1 VTQEKLA
8 IGGTTDKFKTRMGVA
23 RLTKL
28 AFEGVDLGAV
38 WQDLLDSTFEEPGN
52 PAIIMDLS
60 VVAQLLGDPDSGAKL
75 QDGALE
81 KERLYR
87 LPTAEGKPRLRL
99 LAIAGATDI
108 GGNIPIGF
116 LVDGSDIEVLMLYVV
131 PGQPLPDPLPEHD
144 VALVT
149 LGNSDTMTATLETLK
164 ELVDVWPRPFLNDP
178 ANILRLERD
187 RFCDLM
193 QDAEHI
199 ELPKTARVT
208 RASLE
213 ALARNECD
221 VTSLVSDAAFPIIL
235 RPVDSHAGRGLARI
249 EDKAEIEPYL
259 VAQEGD
265 DFFISRFVDYSGS
278 DGLYRKY
285 RIVLIG
291 GRPYAVHM
299 AIADDWKVW
308 YLNANMEFD
317 EAKRAE
323 EADFM
328 QNFDRDFVQRHSEAF
343 AELTKRVD
351 LDYFGIDCAETKD
364 GRLLVFEAETAL
376 IVHDMDPPD
385 IYPYKVEPMRKLF
398 AGFVA
403 MLHRRATL
411 AQTEAA

>member
-1 VTQEKLA
+1 VKQEKLA
-8 IGGTTDKFKTRMGVA
+8 IGPATDMVKTRMGVS

-28 AFEGVDLGAV
+28 AFEGVDLGGV
-38 WQDLLDSTFEEPGN
+38 WQDLLDSTFDQPGN
-52 PAIIMDLS
+52 PATIMDLS

-75 QDGALE
+75 QDGALAL
-81 KERLYR
+81 ERVYR

-116 LVDGSDIEVLMLYVV
+116 LVDGSDVEVLMLYVI
-131 PGQPLPDPLPEHD
+131 PDQPLPDPLPDHD

-149 LGNSDTMTATLETLK
+149 LGNSDSMTATLEALK
-164 ELVDVWPRPFLNDP
+164 DMESVWPRPFLNSP
-178 ANILRLERD
+178 ENILRLERD

-193 QDAEHI
+193 KDASHI

-208 RASLE
+208 RESLV

-221 VTSLVSDAAFPIIL
+221 VTSLVSDGAFPIIL
-235 RPVDSHAGRGLARI
+235 RPVNSHAGRGLARI
-249 EDKAEIEPYL
+249 ADRSGIDAYLAE
-259 VAQEGD
+259 QDGD
-265 DFFISRFVDYSGS
+265 DFFISRFVDYSGP
-278 DGLYRKY
+278 DCLYRKY
-285 RIVLIG
+285 RVVFIG

-299 AIADDWKVW
+299 AIAEDWKVW
-308 YLNANMEFD
+308 YLNANMDSD

-323 EADFM
+323 EACFM
-328 QNFDRDFVQRHSEAF
+328 QNFDQDFATRHAAAF
-343 AELTKRVD
+343 AELTERVD

-403 MLHRRATL
+403 MLHRRATS
-411 AQTEAA
+411 ARTEAA

>member
-1 VTQEKLA
+1 MSKEKLA
-8 IGGTTDKFKTRMGVA
+8 IGALTDKVRTRMGVA

-28 AFEGVDLGAV
+28 AFEGVDLGGI
-38 WQDLLDSTFEEPGN
+38 WQDLIDSTFEEPGN

-60 VVAQLLGDPDSGAKL
+60 VVAQLLGDPDSGTKL

-81 KERLYR
+81 VERLYR
-87 LPTAEGKPRLRL
+87 LPTAEGRPKLRL

-116 LVDGSDIEVLMLYVV
+116 LVDGSDVEVLMLYVI

-149 LGNSDTMTATLETLK
+149 LGNSDSMTATLESLK
-164 ELVDVWPRPFLNDP
+164 DMTDVWPRPFLNNP

-193 QDAEHI
+193 QGTEHI

-208 RASLE
+208 RANLE
-213 ALARNECD
+213 ALARGECD

-249 EDKAEIEPYL
+249 EDNAAIEPYL
-259 VAQEGD
+259 AEQDGD

-285 RIVLIG
+285 RIVFIG
-291 GRPYAVHM
+291 GRPFAVHM

-317 EAKRAE
+317 EAKRTE
-323 EADFM
+323 EASFM
-328 QNFDRDFVQRHSEAF
+328 QNFDHDFATRHAIAF
-343 AELTKRVD
+343 AELTERVD

-376 IVHDMDPPD
+376 IVHDMDPPN

-403 MLHRRATL
+403 MLHGRASL
-411 AQTEAA
+411 ARTEAA